1 MASVT
6 DYTGGEVFPTG
17 SFPWRAL
24 KQIFLLGCLGRS
36 YSPECVEDEF
46 YELRRLGILG
56 SWISTLRSSR
66 KLGKDSSGIHRLVLV
81 WQSQLI

>member
-24 KQIFLLGCLGRS
+24 KQIFLLGCLRRS
-36 YSPECVEDEF
+36 YSPKCLVVEFSEIR
-46 YELRRLGILG
+46 YPLATPSNNKNTPCGRCAK
-56 SWISTLRSSR
+56 SYT
-66 KLGKDSSGIHRLVLV
+66 HV
-81 WQSQLI
+81 

>member
-1 MASVT
+1 MQNATALFTNVVEYEFS
-6 DYTGGEVFPTG
+6 EV
-17 SFPWRAL
+17 R
-24 KQIFLLGCLGRS
+24 
-36 YSPECVEDEF
+36 V
-46 YELRRLGILG
+46 LGILG